1 MRESTAAQAAPRL
14 TGYPLGGNPVS
25 TNYPPAY
32 RPSPPQQP
40 PLPPRKGWPR
50 RHKILTALGAAF
62 GLLIAVIIISVAA
75 GGKSTPSGTPA
86 ATAPATAATSPSTQ
100 PTSAPPKAAGIGTPV
115 RDGKFQFT
123 VTSVTSAKSAGDSA
137 LSQTAQGQYAVMHI
151 TVTNI
156 SNVAQTMADSAQYVY
171 DSQGRKFSADST
183 ADLYANGTANSVFL
197 NQINPGNSVHGLIYF
212 DLPANDK
219 PVSAQLHDS
228 AFSGGVT
235 VSLTH

>member
-1 MRESTAAQAAPRL
+1 MLLPALAQPAGVPL
-14 TGYPLGGNPVS
+14 T
-25 TNYPPAY
+25 
-32 RPSPPQQP
+32 R
-40 PLPPRKGWPR
+40 
-50 RHKILTALGAAF
+50 
-62 GLLIAVIIISVAA
+62 AA
-75 GGKSTPSGTPA
+75 G
-86 ATAPATAATSPSTQ
+86 TAPATAATSPSTP

-123 VTSVTSAKSAGDSA
+123 VASVTSAKSAGDSV
-137 LSQTAQGQYAVMHI
+137 LSQTAQGQCAVVYI

-156 SNVAQTMADSAQYVY
+156 SNAAQTMDDSAQYVY
-171 DSQGRKFSADST
+171 DSQGRKFFADST

-219 PVSAQLHDS
+219 AVSAQLHDS

>member
-1 MRESTAAQAAPRL
+1 M
-14 TGYPLGGNPVS
+14 S

-40 PLPPRKGWPR
+40 PVVPPRKSWPR
-50 RHKILTALGAAF
+50 RHKILTVLGAAF
-62 GLLIAVIIISVAA
+62 GLLIAVIIIGVAA
-75 GGKSTPSGTPA
+75 GGTSTPSGTPA
-86 ATAPATAATSPSTQ
+86 ASAPATAATSPSTR
-100 PTSAPPKAAGIGTPV
+100 PPSAPPKAAGIGTPV

-123 VTSVTSAKSAGDSA
+123 VTSVTSAKSAGDSV
-137 LSQTAQGQYAVMHI
+137 LGQTAQGQYAVVHI

-156 SNVAQTMADSAQYVY
+156 GSAAQTMDDSVQYVY

-212 DLPANDK
+212 DIPANDK
-219 PVSAQLHDS
+219 AVSAQLHDS

-235 VSLTH
+235 VNLTH